1 MARQLLAAAAA
12 AALLAGCSSMGADG
26 TATTAAGAPADM
38 TPSTRDA
45 YVQMAAAS
53 DLFEI
58 QSSQLALTRAK
69 NPAVRDFARMLV
81 EHHTNTSNQLMSAAQ
96 ASGMG
101 TVTPQLMPMQQQ
113 MMTRLQAASEAQF
126 DRVYMRQQVPAH
138 EMALALHSNYA
149 QNGDTPALK
158 VVAAGAVP
166 IVTQHLTQART
177 LD

>member
-1 MARQLLAAAAA
+1 
-12 AALLAGCSSMGADG
+12 
-26 TATTAAGAPADM
+26 
-38 TPSTRDA
+38 
-45 YVQMAAAS
+45 MAAAS

-58 QSSQLALTRAK
+58 QSSQLALTKAQ
-69 NPAVRDFARMLV
+69 NPAVRDFARMMV
-81 EHHTNTSNQLMSAAQ
+81 EHHTNTTNQLMSAAQ

-101 TVTPQLMPMQQQ
+101 MVTPQLMPMQQQ
-113 MMTRLQAASEAQF
+113 MMTRLEAASGKAF
-126 DRVYMRQQVPAH
+126 DRTYMRQQVTAH

>member
-12 AALLAGCSSMGADG
+12 AALLAGCSTMGADG

-45 YVQMAAAS
+45 YAQMAAAS

-69 NPAVRDFARMLV
+69 NPAVRDFARMMID
-81 EHHTNTSNQLMSAAQ
+81 HHTNTTNQLMSAAQ
-96 ASGMG
+96 AAGMG
-101 TVTPQLMPMQQQ
+101 MVAPQLMPMQQQ

>member
-1 MARQLLAAAAA
+1 MTRNLVAAVAT
-12 AALLAGCSSMGADG
+12 AALLAGCTTMGADG
-26 TATTAAGAPADM
+26 TSTAMGAPADM

-58 QSSQLALTRAK
+58 QSSQLALTKAQ
-69 NPAVRDFARMLV
+69 NPAVRDFARMMV
-81 EHHTNTSNQLMSAAQ
+81 EHHTNTTNQLMSAAQ

-101 TVTPQLMPMQQQ
+101 MVTPQLMPMQQQ
-113 MMTRLQAASEAQF
+113 MMTRLEAASGKAF
-126 DRVYMRQQVPAH
+126 DRTYMRQQVTAH

>member
-1 MARQLLAAAAA
+1 MTRNLFAAVAAV
-12 AALLAGCSSMGADG
+12 ALLAGCTTMGADG
-26 TATTAAGAPADM
+26 TSTAMGAPADM

-58 QSSQLALTRAK
+58 QSSQLALTKAQ
-69 NPAVRDFARMLV
+69 NPAVRDFARMMV
-81 EHHTNTSNQLMSAAQ
+81 EHHTNTTNQLMSAAQ
-96 ASGMG
+96 AAGMG
-101 TVTPQLMPMQQQ
+101 MVTPQLMPMQQR
-113 MMTRLQAASEAQF
+113 MMTRLQAVSGKAF
-126 DRVYMRQQVPAH
+126 DRTYMRQQVPAH